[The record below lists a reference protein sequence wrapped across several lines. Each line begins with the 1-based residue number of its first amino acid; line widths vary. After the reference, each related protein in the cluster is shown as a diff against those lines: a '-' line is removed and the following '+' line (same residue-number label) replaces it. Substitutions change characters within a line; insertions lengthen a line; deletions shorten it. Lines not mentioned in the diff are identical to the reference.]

1 MASAFG
7 FVIARIR
14 VEIVSGKI
22 FCSRYDVV
30 STAFWFSIA
39 FWWLEIKQMQPSVSS
54 GGCEI
59 NVSDL

>member
-14 VEIVSGKI
+14 VEIVSGKM

-39 FWWLEIKQMQPSVSS
+39 FW
-54 GGCEI
+54 
-59 NVSDL
+59 